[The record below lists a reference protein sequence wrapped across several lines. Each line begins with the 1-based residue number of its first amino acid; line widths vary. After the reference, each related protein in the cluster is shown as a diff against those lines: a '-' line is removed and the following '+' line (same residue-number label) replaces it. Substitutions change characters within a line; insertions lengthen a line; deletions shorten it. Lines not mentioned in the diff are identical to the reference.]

1 MKKVVLGALLLAGIT
16 TMTSC
21 KKVYSCECSTVAT
34 TFNNDILTSTKIFSL
49 DEKMKIAQADA
60 SCAQTEEQMN
70 AQNAVIVADLNND
83 YGAMITTCDLK

>member
-1 MKKVVLGALLLAGIT
+1 
-16 TMTSC
+16 
-21 KKVYSCECSTVAT
+21 
-34 TFNNDILTSTKIFSL
+34 
-49 DEKMKIAQADA
+49 MKIAQADA